1 MFVVVEA
8 ASSYELS
15 LDGDHMFFF
24 MIVVVLAAKDKVK
37 SFLFTFGCY
46 NIMLLRPTFAVSLE
60 KLKNMYCSDVH
71 VRQGHKRL
79 FHTQHGSFL
88 CSIHHLMWYLTGNQ
102 VTSAQN

>member
-37 SFLFTFGCY
+37 SFLFIFGCY
-46 NIMLLRPTFAVSLE
+46 NIMLLLLRFP
-60 KLKNMYCSDVH
+60 
-71 VRQGHKRL
+71 
-79 FHTQHGSFL
+79 
-88 CSIHHLMWYLTGNQ
+88 
-102 VTSAQN
+102 